1 MAKREAEYE
10 YWGDRAKT
18 FDEDSAYVVGTG
30 LSDDIKSWL
39 RMQFAPTDAVL
50 ELGCG
55 TGTFSEAVAPLVEH
69 LVATDMS
76 ERMLQQASAKLGQ
89 HGNIRLE
96 RENAY
101 TTSFDESEFDA
112 VMMVNLLHIVDDPA
126 QVLEESNR
134 VLRDGGK
141 IVVVDVTN
149 QGTPLLAGLRLGLR
163 YLRRWRRPPSFG
175 RNLGL
180 DDLAQLAHDAG
191 FLVKD
196 EVLVGATIKAACLTG
211 YKQP

>member
-10 YWGDRAKT
+10 YWGDRAQT
-18 FDEDSAYVVGTG
+18 FDQDSAYVVGTG

-39 RMQFAPTDAVL
+39 QTQFAPTDAVL

-55 TGTFSEAVAPLVEH
+55 TGNFSEAVAPLVEH

-76 ERMLQQASAKLGQ
+76 ERMLHQASAKLGL
-89 HGNIRLE
+89 HGNIRLQ
-96 RENAY
+96 REDAY
-101 TTSFDESEFDA
+101 TTSFDDSEFDA
-112 VMMVNLLHIVDDPA
+112 VLMANLLHIVDDPA
-126 QVLEESNR
+126 QVLRECNR
-134 VLRDGGK
+134 VVRDGGK
-141 IVVVDVTN
+141 IVAVDVTS
-149 QGTPLLAGLRLGLR
+149 QGTPRLAGLLLGLR

-180 DDLAQLAHDAG
+180 DDMAQLAHDAG

-196 EVLVGATIKAACLTG
+196 EALIGETIKAACLTAH
-211 YKQP
+211 KQG